1 MEPLSAPS
9 MPRVIPLAEP
19 ARPLMVLVP
28 ARDEEGRIGPVVEG
42 MRRLHGD
49 AVVVVVDD
57 GSTDRTADEARES
70 GAEVLSH
77 PFHMGYGAALQT
89 GYKYALEQEFAL
101 VLQMD
106 ADGQHPPAEARQLLD
121 RIQRGDVDLVV
132 GSRFLGRGDYRMP
145 LLRRVGRRLFSWITS
160 RMLGRQVSDPTSGF
174 QALNERT
181 LRFYRQDF
189 YPYDYPDA
197 DILLRANYHGLRF
210 DEVAVEMLPG
220 VPGKSMHRGLR
231 PLYYVYKLLLSIL
244 LTWISGKAGRVA
256 AGPDA

>member
-1 MEPLSAPS
+1 MEPLTAAHLS
-9 MPRVIPLAEP
+9 RVIPLAEP

-28 ARDEEGRIGPVVEG
+28 ARDEEGRVGPVVRELVE
-42 MRRLHGD
+42 LHPE

-57 GSTDRTADEARES
+57 GSRDRTAAEARQC
-70 GAEVLSH
+70 GAEVLSL

-89 GYKYALEQEFAL
+89 GYKYALEQGYRL

-106 ADGQHPPAEARQLLD
+106 ADGQHPPAEARRLLE
-121 RIQRGDVDLVV
+121 RVQHGDVDLVV

-145 LLRRVGRRLFSWITS
+145 LLRRIGSRMFSVITS
-160 RMLGRQVSDPTSGF
+160 WMLGRAVSDPTSGF
-174 QALNERT
+174 QALTERT

-210 DEVAVEMLPG
+210 DEVPVEMLPG
-220 VPGKSMHRGLR
+220 IPGKSMHRGLR

-244 LTWISGKAGRVA
+244 LTWITGRAGRMSA
-256 AGPDA
+256 DPDS